1 MSNLGLHALYSLL
14 NGHDDVVA
22 ERVFWQGERPLS
34 LESGR
39 PLADFAVLAFS
50 ISYELD
56 YFHVAAMLR
65 ASGLPLWSTDRDQG
79 HPLLIAGG
87 PAITANPMP
96 LAPFFDCLCIGEAEP
111 ILPGLL
117 AVLSG
122 AIGGKRSEL
131 RRRLTSL
138 PGVYVPLAPPQAPVA
153 RRWAEDLDDFPVTSV
168 MLTPDTE
175 LGDLY
180 LIEVERG
187 CTWNCRFCLVSTAFK
202 PMRFRSVEKLME
214 QAERGLKYRKRLG
227 LIGPAVFDH
236 PHLETL
242 LSGLRQMGAQ
252 FSLSSLRVSHLSDEA
267 VAAIAAGGSRTVTI
281 APEAGSERLRQVIK
295 KGICEDDILGSVDK
309 LAAQG
314 IKQLKLYFMIGLHSE
329 TEEDV
334 EEIVKLTMA
343 SKALLDRQQRGARLS
358 LNIAPFVPKASTPFQ
373 RLPMAPVSLLNQRL
387 SMLKSR
393 LSPKGI
399 KVKSESPAWSQVQA
413 VLARGDTD
421 VAGVL
426 ASIEEVSLAG
436 WRRAAEKYHLDADFY
451 AHQRWDEGQKLPWAI
466 IDSGTR
472 AQL

>member
-227 LIGPAVFDH
+227 SSIIPI
-236 PHLETL
+236 
-242 LSGLRQMGAQ
+242 LRLYSLDCARWG
-252 FSLSSLRVSHLSDEA
+252 LSSRSARCASV
-267 VAAIAAGGSRTVTI
+267 IF
-281 APEAGSERLRQVIK
+281 PMRQ
-295 KGICEDDILGSVDK
+295 
-309 LAAQG
+309 
-314 IKQLKLYFMIGLHSE
+314 
-329 TEEDV
+329 
-334 EEIVKLTMA
+334 
-343 SKALLDRQQRGARLS
+343 
-358 LNIAPFVPKASTPFQ
+358 
-373 RLPMAPVSLLNQRL
+373 
-387 SMLKSR
+387 
-393 LSPKGI
+393 
-399 KVKSESPAWSQVQA
+399 
-413 VLARGDTD
+413 
-421 VAGVL
+421 
-426 ASIEEVSLAG
+426 
-436 WRRAAEKYHLDADFY
+436 WRRSPQAAREPSP
-451 AHQRWDEGQKLPWAI
+451 LPLRPAP
-466 IDSGTR
+466 SVCAR
-472 AQL
+472 